1 MLESALAFFCL
12 GNLDVDNLL
21 IARGEVIHIIHWNNL
36 PLAYAHFIYRIMD
49 RLPTC
54 LCTTVF

>member
-1 MLESALAFFCL
+1 MFESALVFLWL

-36 PLAYAHFIYRIMD
+36 PLAYTHFIYRIMIGF
-49 RLPTC
+49 PT
-54 LCTTVF
+54 